1 MRSPSSDQPAPP
13 LFSLSDVLMLL
24 VAIVWGTSYGVS
36 KQALAFYP
44 VVGFLAV
51 RFIVTFALLL
61 PVLWAAPAPDRRN
74 AIGAGVPLGLLL
86 FAIMLCETFGVA
98 HTKAAN
104 AAFLIS
110 LCIVLTPFA
119 EWWLLRR
126 KPGGTAL
133 VCAVVSLIGAT
144 LLGGGPDARLGL
156 GDWLMLAA
164 AVLRAIIVCV
174 TSRMMWKRP
183 APALALT
190 AVQTGVVGF
199 GCLVL
204 AFMLALASPDGLPPL
219 PSEPTFWFATA
230 YLVLGCT
237 VFAFFASN
245 WALNHSSPTRVALL
259 SGTEPLFGAVFAM
272 LWLGESFG
280 LQAWIGGALIVA
292 ASMWAV
298 LRRGA
303 VR

>member
-1 MRSPSSDQPAPP
+1 M
-13 LFSLSDVLMLL
+13 LM
-24 VAIVWGTSYGVS
+24 VALVWGTSYGVS
-36 KQALAFYP
+36 KQALSFYP
-44 VVGFLAV
+44 VLGFLAV
-51 RFIVTFALLL
+51 RFILTFALLL
-61 PVLWAAPAPDRRN
+61 PVLWTAKPQERAN
-74 AIGAGVPLGLLL
+74 AIGAGLPLGGLLL
-86 FAIMLCETFGVA
+86 AIMLCETYGVA
-98 HTKAAN
+98 NTKAAN

-133 VCAVVSLIGAT
+133 VCASVSLLGAA
-144 LLGGGPDARLGL
+144 LLGGGPDATLGF

-174 TSRMMWKRP
+174 TSRLMWKRP

-190 AVQTGVVGF
+190 AVQCGVVGF
-199 GCLVL
+199 GCL
-204 AFMLALASPDGLPPL
+204 ALALATSGGLPPL
-219 PSEPTFWFATA
+219 PSAVAFWYATA

-237 VFAFFASN
+237 VFAFFANN

-272 LWLGESFG
+272 LWLGEHFG
-280 LQAWIGGALIVA
+280 VQAWVGGALIVA

-298 LRRGA
+298 LRRGSA
-303 VR
+303 R

>member
-1 MRSPSSDQPAPP
+1 MRPSSAVHPAPV
-13 LFSLSDVLMLL
+13 FSLSDVLMLL
-24 VAIVWGTSYGVS
+24 VALVWGTSYGVS
-36 KQALAFYP
+36 KQALSFYP
-44 VVGFLAV
+44 VLGFLSV
-51 RFIVTFALLL
+51 RFILTFVLLL
-61 PVLWAAPAPDRRN
+61 PVLWTAKTLERRN
-74 AIGAGVPLGLLL
+74 AIGGGLPLGALLL
-86 FAIMLCETFGVA
+86 AIMLCETYGVA

-133 VCAVVSLIGAT
+133 VCASVSLLGAA
-144 LLGGGPDARLGL
+144 LLGGGPDAQLGF

-174 TSRMMWKRP
+174 TSRLMWQRP

-190 AVQTGVVGF
+190 AVQCGVVGF
-199 GCLVL
+199 GCL
-204 AFMLALASPDGLPPL
+204 MLALVTPNGLPPL
-219 PSEPTFWFATA
+219 PTDPTFWYATA

-272 LWLGESFG
+272 LWLGEHFG
-280 LQAWIGGALIVA
+280 VQAWAGGALIVA

-298 LRRGA
+298 LRRGSA
-303 VR
+303 R